1 MGRVVGRREKGWRR
15 VVANQERKEGEKKS
29 ASEGREGRRG

>member
-1 MGRVVGRREKGWRR
+1 

-29 ASEGREGRRG
+29 ASEGREKEGEDDRLR